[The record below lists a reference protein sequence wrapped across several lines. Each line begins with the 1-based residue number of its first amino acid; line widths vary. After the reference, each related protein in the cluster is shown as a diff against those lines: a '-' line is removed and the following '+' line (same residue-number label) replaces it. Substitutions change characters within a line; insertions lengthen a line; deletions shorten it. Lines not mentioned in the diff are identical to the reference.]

1 MVGLT
6 NHVNFFADFGLGG
19 FGRKVALAGNKGFAI
34 VGRNCKIQRY
44 FFD

>member
-19 FGRKVALAGNKGFAI
+19 FGRKVAHAGNM
-34 VGRNCKIQRY
+34 NCVKKQV
-44 FFD
+44 F